1 MDFVSDSY
9 IIFDSYVAMIQ
20 NDNLAYIDNLSN
32 KINNNMFMHFE

>member
-32 KINNNMFMHFE
+32 ETNNNMFMHFE